1 MPHPR
6 VVFPDLPDAQFI
18 THSEE
23 HLVLEAAGA
32 ERLGVGDE
40 LLGVPW
46 HICPTL
52 ALHGEATLIEKR
64 KIAGSC
70 RIEARARKLTV

>member
-1 MPHPR
+1 
-6 VVFPDLPDAQFI
+6 
-18 THSEE
+18 
-23 HLVLEAAGA
+23 LESAGA
-32 ERLGVGDE
+32 ARLGVGDE

-52 ALHGEATLIEKR
+52 ALHGEAMLIERR
-64 KIAGSC
+64 KVAGSC